1 MDIEKYKK
9 AKRLEEEL
17 SPIIDI
23 VNLLNLHIEM
33 PGMFNEGHFEFVTN
47 TETLPVPR
55 VLNGEILPIIAK
67 YGEKLKKQQPNL
79 PRSRR
84 LDARRSLLIL
94 TANS

>member
-23 VNLLNLHIEM
+23 VNSLNLRVI
-33 PGMFNEGHFEFVTN
+33 NEGHFEFVTN
-47 TETLPVPR
+47 TKTLPVPR

-67 YGEKLKKQQPNL
+67 YGDKLQKEFEEL
-79 PRSRR
+79 
-84 LDARRSLLIL
+84 
-94 TANS
+94 

>member
-23 VNLLNLHIEM
+23 VNSLNLHMKM
-33 PGMFNEGHFEFVTN
+33 PEVFNEGHFEFVTN
-47 TETLPVPR
+47 TNTFVVPR

-67 YGEKLKKQQPNL
+67 YRDKLQKEFEEL
-79 PRSRR
+79 
-84 LDARRSLLIL
+84 
-94 TANS
+94 

>member
-23 VNLLNLHIEM
+23 ANALNLHMKM
-33 PGMFNEGHFEFVTN
+33 PEMFNEGHFEFVTN
-47 TETLPVPR
+47 TKTLPVPR

-67 YGEKLKKQQPNL
+67 YGEKLKKEFEEL
-79 PRSRR
+79 
-84 LDARRSLLIL
+84 
-94 TANS
+94 

>member
-23 VNLLNLHIEM
+23 VNTLSLNKEM
-33 PGMFNEGHFEFVTN
+33 PELFDEGHFEFVIN
-47 TETLPVPR
+47 SKRLVVPK

-67 YGEKLKKQQPNL
+67 YRDKLQKEFEEL
-79 PRSRR
+79 
-84 LDARRSLLIL
+84 
-94 TANS
+94 

>member
-23 VNLLNLHIEM
+23 VNSLNLHMKM
-33 PGMFNEGHFEFVTN
+33 PEMFNEGHFEFVTN
-47 TETLPVPR
+47 TKTLPVPR

-67 YGEKLKKQQPNL
+67 YGDKLQKEFEEL
-79 PRSRR
+79 
-84 LDARRSLLIL
+84 
-94 TANS
+94 

>member
-23 VNLLNLHIEM
+23 VNSLNLHMKM
-33 PGMFNEGHFEFVTN
+33 PEMFNEGHFEFVTN
-47 TETLPVPR
+47 TKTLPVPR

-67 YGEKLKKQQPNL
+67 YGDKLKKEFDEL
-79 PRSRR
+79 
-84 LDARRSLLIL
+84 
-94 TANS
+94 

>member
-23 VNLLNLHIEM
+23 ANALNLHMKM
-33 PGMFNEGHFEFVTN
+33 PEMFNEGHFEFVTN
-47 TETLPVPR
+47 TKTLAVPK

-67 YGEKLKKQQPNL
+67 YGDKLKKEFEEL
-79 PRSRR
+79 
-84 LDARRSLLIL
+84 
-94 TANS
+94 

>member
-23 VNLLNLHIEM
+23 VNILSLNMKKPEA
-33 PGMFNEGHFEFVTN
+33 FNEGHFEFVTN
-47 TETLPVPR
+47 TKTLPVPR

-67 YGEKLKKQQPNL
+67 YGEKLKKEFEEL
-79 PRSRR
+79 
-84 LDARRSLLIL
+84 
-94 TANS
+94 

>member
-23 VNLLNLHIEM
+23 VNSLNLHIKM
-33 PGMFNEGHFEFVTN
+33 PEMFNEGHFEFVTN
-47 TETLPVPR
+47 TKTLPVPR

-67 YGEKLKKQQPNL
+67 YGDKLQKEFDEL
-79 PRSRR
+79 
-84 LDARRSLLIL
+84 
-94 TANS
+94 

>member
-23 VNLLNLHIEM
+23 ANILSLNKEM
-33 PGMFNEGHFEFVTN
+33 PERFSEGHFEFVTN
-47 TETLPVPR
+47 TETLVVPR

-67 YGEKLKKQQPNL
+67 YGDKLKKEFEEL
-79 PRSRR
+79 
-84 LDARRSLLIL
+84 
-94 TANS
+94 